1 MYACVFLFFYVIGFQ
16 IWLVKQKQKEKVKW
30 AFYVWISIHVLL
42 RHDVIYLLLFI
53 VCNPLKCFCF
63 FYLAHMEN
71 CVLVQITTSYCRKQ
85 KGCDNLCD
93 ELYAHY
99 SYQSWAVKARIHWLW
114 AQLMLGEDD
123 CYCCGCLAEFT
134 MPQICLAAIYLLF
147 TASVSI
153 SQESI
158 NGLHRIWIKLR
169 LSYMTNITNAKLM
182 QHLIVVTEKKQ
193 PLCVVLIIN
202 TCVTAGNVTVQLWW
216 LKQQPR

>member
-71 CVLVQITTSYCRKQ
+71 CVLVQITTSYCGKQ

-99 SYQSWAVKARIHWLW
+99 SYQ
-114 AQLMLGEDD
+114 
-123 CYCCGCLAEFT
+123 
-134 MPQICLAAIYLLF
+134 
-147 TASVSI
+147 
-153 SQESI
+153 
-158 NGLHRIWIKLR
+158 R
-169 LSYMTNITNAKLM
+169 LSCEGTN
-182 QHLIVVTEKKQ
+182 
-193 PLCVVLIIN
+193 PL
-202 TCVTAGNVTVQLWW
+202 TMSTADARGRWLLLLWMFGW
-216 LKQQPR
+216 IYDASDLSSCNLPSLYCFCKH